1 MFLGQFEHALDQKG
15 RVILPVKFREPFE
28 SGAFLAASL
37 DGCVALYETEEFER
51 VMNDVMEAAKRGN
64 RERQAARAFAANATQ
79 ASIDRQGRML
89 IPGHLR
95 TFASLERDVVIT
107 GNVNKVEI
115 WDAGRWQEVDR
126 EGGLSLVT
134 GGPGLDDFGI

>member
-1 MFLGQFEHALDQKG
+1 
-15 RVILPVKFREPFE
+15 
-28 SGAFLAASL
+28 
-37 DGCVALYETEEFER
+37 
-51 VMNDVMEAAKRGN
+51 
-64 RERQAARAFAANATQ
+64 
-79 ASIDRQGRML
+79 ML

-126 EGGLSLVT
+126 EGGLSLVM

>member
-15 RVILPVKFREPFE
+15 RVILPVRFRESFE
-28 SGAFLAASL
+28 SGGFLAASL

-51 VMNDVMEAAKRGN
+51 VMNDVQEAAKRGN

-115 WDAGRWQEVDR
+115 WDAGRWLEVDR
-126 EGGLSLVT
+126 EGGLSLVA

>member
-1 MFLGQFEHALDQKG
+1 MFLGQYEHALDQKG
-15 RVILPVKFREPFE
+15 RVIIPVTFREQLE
-28 SGAFLAASL
+28 AGAYLAASL

-51 VMNDVMEAAKRGN
+51 VMADVMEKAKRGN
-64 RERQAARAFAANATQ
+64 RERQAARAFAANAAP
-79 ASIDRQGRML
+79 ASIDKQGRML
-89 IPGHLR
+89 VPGHLR

-126 EGGLSLVT
+126 EGGLSLVA

>member
-1 MFLGQFEHALDQKG
+1 MFLGQYEHALDQKG
-15 RVILPVKFREPFE
+15 RVILPVKFREE
-28 SGAFLAASL
+28 LEVGAYLAASL
-37 DGCVALYETEEFER
+37 DGCVAVFETEEFER
-51 VMNDVMEAAKRGN
+51 VMADVQEMSKRGP
-64 RERQAARAFAANATQ
+64 RERQAARAFAANASP
-79 ASIDRQGRML
+79 AAIDRQGRML

>member
-15 RVILPVKFREPFE
+15 RVILPVRFREPLE
-28 SGAFLAASL
+28 AGAYLAASL
-37 DGCVALYETEEFER
+37 DGCVAVYETEEFER
-51 VMNDVMEAAKRGN
+51 VMSDVQEMAKRGS

-79 ASIDRQGRML
+79 ASIDKQGRML

-95 TFASLERDVVIT
+95 AFASLERDVVIT
-107 GNVNKVEI
+107 GNFNKVEI
-115 WDAGRWQEVDR
+115 WDAGRWRDVDR
-126 EGGLSLVT
+126 EGGLSLVS

>member
-15 RVILPVKFREPFE
+15 RIILPVKFREQLE
-28 SGAFLAASL
+28 AGAYLAASL
-37 DGCVALYETEEFER
+37 DGCLALYESEEFKR
-51 VMNDVMEAAKRGN
+51 VMSDVLEAGKRG
-64 RERQAARAFAANATQ
+64 QAARQTARMFAANATE

-107 GNVNKVEI
+107 GNVNRVEI

-126 EGGLSLVT
+126 EGGLSLVM

>member
-15 RVILPVKFREPFE
+15 RVILPARYREAFE
-28 SGAFLAASL
+28 SGAYLAASL
-37 DGCVALYETEEFER
+37 DGCVALYENEEFQR
-51 VMNDVMEAAKRGN
+51 VMNDVQEVAKRGP

>member
-15 RVILPVKFREPFE
+15 RVVLPVKFREDLE
-28 SGAFLAASL
+28 GGAYLAASL
-37 DGCVALYETEEFER
+37 DGCVALYEAEEFER
-51 VMNDVMEAAKRGN
+51 VMSELMEKSKRGQ
-64 RERQAARAFAANATQ
+64 RERQAARAFAANAAP

-95 TFASLERDVVIT
+95 TFASLERDVVVT

-126 EGGLSLVT
+126 EGGLSLVM

>member
-15 RVILPVKFREPFE
+15 RIILPVKFREQLE
-28 SGAFLAASL
+28 SGAYLAASL
-37 DGCVALYETEEFER
+37 DGCLALYETEEFKR
-51 VMNDVMEAAKRGN
+51 VMSDVLEAGKRGQ
-64 RERQAARAFAANATQ
+64 RERQTARMFAANATE

-126 EGGLSLVT
+126 EGGLSLVM

>member
-15 RVILPVKFREPFE
+15 RIILPVKFREQLE
-28 SGAFLAASL
+28 SGAYLAASL
-37 DGCVALYETEEFER
+37 DGCLALYETEEFKR
-51 VMNDVMEAAKRGN
+51 VMSDVLEAGKRGQ
-64 RERQAARAFAANATQ
+64 RERQTARMFAANATE

-95 TFASLERDVVIT
+95 TFASLERDVVIA

-126 EGGLSLVT
+126 EGGLSLVM

>member
-1 MFLGQFEHALDQKG
+1 MFLGQYEHALDQKG
-15 RVILPVKFREPFE
+15 RVILPVKFRESLE
-28 SGAFLAASL
+28 AGAYLAASL
-37 DGCVALYETEEFER
+37 DGCVAVYETEEFER
-51 VMNDVMEAAKRGN
+51 VMADVQEKAKRGP
-64 RERQAARAFAANATQ
+64 RERQAARAFAANAAP

-95 TFASLERDVVIT
+95 SFASLERDVVIT

-126 EGGLSLVT
+126 EGGLSLVA

>member
-15 RVILPVKFREPFE
+15 RIILPARFREAFE
-28 SGAFLAASL
+28 SGAYLAIAL
-37 DGCVALYETEEFER
+37 DGCIAVYGNEEFER
-51 VMNDVMEAAKRGN
+51 VMNDMQEAARRGN

-79 ASIDRQGRML
+79 ASIDKQGRML

-107 GNVNKVEI
+107 GNVNRVEI
-115 WDAGRWQEVDR
+115 WDLGRWREVDR
-126 EGGLSLVT
+126 EGGMSLVA
-134 GGPGLDDFGI
+134 GGPGLDDIGI

>member
-15 RVILPVKFREPFE
+15 RVILPVKFREQLE
-28 SGAFLAASL
+28 GGAYLAASL
-37 DGCVALYETEEFER
+37 DGCVAVYEAEEFER
-51 VMNDVMEAAKRGN
+51 VMNELMEKSKRGP
-64 RERQAARAFAANATQ
+64 RERQAVRAFAGNAAE

-115 WDAGRWQEVDR
+115 WDAGRWREVDR
-126 EGGLSLVT
+126 EGGLSLTT